1 MIPSF
6 HRNPKAKQEA
16 FDKLFPNPYSK
27 TKLLKKE
34 PIHAMV
40 QRKDLLTF
48 QFYKKEKFTGSC
60 CGIRY
65 LIRKETQDESD
76 VFALYTWNGPYAF
89 ASTPETERTKHTF
102 PFTEESLTE
111 IAACINAAC
120 QTKQNKNE
128 IPSLPSI

>member
-1 MIPSF
+1 
-6 HRNPKAKQEA
+6 
-16 FDKLFPNPYSK
+16 
-27 TKLLKKE
+27 
-34 PIHAMV
+34 MV

-102 PFTEESLTE
+102 PGVLNRNCRLYKCRLPDKTE
-111 IAACINAAC
+111 
-120 QTKQNKNE
+120 QK
-128 IPSLPSI
+128 